1 MEIIEALQVYKSK
14 AEDLGLKFYAIG
26 LKGSQNYN
34 LDDSDSDIDANLVFI
49 PTLQQ
54 LRDNKVFKI
63 ETDFGECV
71 CHNIYSFAEIVAK
84 GNPQWIE
91 VCHSPLQ
98 IGNFDI
104 FKTYKVSPSAIM
116 GMAESKAKDFC
127 KATSKREHVVKFLGY
142 EPKNLLHI
150 IRLYDCLKSNLPF
163 IIYNGIDQE
172 FMINLKHGDKP
183 VRLLDCERH
192 IAKNLCGHFF
202 GWHILWDSPC
212 NVIFANEAKQIRDEY
227 MYKLDMLYKKKK
239 KDFVPQ
245 SVNYDLLD
253 KIVLETYNGITK

>member
-1 MEIIEALQVYKSK
+1 MDIIEALKVYKSK

-26 LKGSQNYN
+26 LKGSQNYG

-63 ETDFGECV
+63 ETEFGECV

-84 GNPQWIE
+84 GNPQLIE
-91 VCHSPLQ
+91 VCHSQWQ

-104 FKTYKVSPSAIM
+104 FKDYKVSPSAIM

-150 IRLYDCLKSNLPF
+150 IRLYDCLKSDLPF
-163 IIYNGIDQE
+163 IVYVGTDQE

-183 VRLLDCERH
+183 V
-192 IAKNLCGHFF
+192 
-202 GWHILWDSPC
+202 
-212 NVIFANEAKQIRDEY
+212 NEAKQMRDEY
-227 MYKLDMLYKKKK
+227 MYKLDMLCKQKK

-253 KIVLETYNGITK
+253 KLVLETYNGITK